1 MPQKPFITKFNG
13 ILRIFLSLKSYQ
25 FIMKKIL
32 FSISIL
38 TSVAFFAQE
47 ITLDKIYS
55 GYYRGK
61 GISGIS
67 SLKNGEE
74 YAVIE
79 SGGIT
84 KYSYKTTQKN
94 GSIVEGRFQSYTFND
109 DESKILLLKD
119 SKSIYR
125 HSFLGKFDVKDL
137 KSGKV
142 MSLNNGN
149 FVQEPT
155 FSPDGNKVAF
165 VSDNNLFYQDLN
177 SGKITQITA
186 DGKKNSILNGLADW
200 VYEEEFGHAKLY
212 EWTKNSDAIVFVK
225 SNESEVPEMMIPIY
239 GKQLYPS
246 EMRFKYPKAGEK
258 NSVVS
263 AQLYRLDSSKTI
275 ALNLSNFKNYYI
287 PDVYKTAKADEIIL
301 ITSERLQNASDVLKV
316 NTKTGNI
323 TKLFTESD
331 KRWIDTDNVTLEFL
345 DDNSFIWG
353 AERDG
358 NRHLYWYNEDGKLKK
373 QITKGK
379 WEVTNYYG
387 YNPKTKEVFIQTTQ
401 EGSINKVISK
411 VNINSGKVTLLS
423 EKTGTNSA
431 NFSHNYN
438 YFIETSSSAAKP
450 YTYVLKDGNGKT
462 LKELQNNEEQ
472 LKKLQAD
479 NMVTKEF
486 FTIPNEA
493 GDQMNA
499 WIMKPKDFDPN
510 KKYPLFMFQYS
521 GPGSQQVTNSWDQG
535 NGLWFN
541 HLVQKGYI
549 VACVDG
555 RGTGYKGT
563 EFKKVTYLNLGKYE
577 IEDQI
582 AAAKWFGKQSYINKD
597 RIGIFGWSFGGYM
610 ASLALTKGADVFK
623 TGIAVAPVT
632 NWRYYDSVYTERFM
646 RTPQENPAG
655 YDDNSPTS
663 YAELLKGKFL
673 LIHGTADDNVHFQN
687 SMEFAEA
694 LIQNKKQFE
703 FMAYPDKNHG
713 IAGGQTRAQLYQK
726 MTDFL
731 LNNL

>member
-1 MPQKPFITKFNG
+1 
-13 ILRIFLSLKSYQ
+13 
-25 FIMKKIL
+25 MKKIL
-32 FSISIL
+32 ISLAIFS
-38 TSVAFFAQE
+38 SVSFFSQT

-67 SLKNGEE
+67 SLKNGEN
-74 YAVIE
+74 YVVIE
-79 SGGIT
+79 PGGIA
-84 KYSYKTTQKN
+84 KYSYKTTKKDGN
-94 GSIVEGRFQSYTFND
+94 IVEGNFQSYIFND

-119 SKSIYR
+119 SQPIYR
-125 HSFLGKFDVKDL
+125 HSFLGKFDVRDL
-137 KSGKV
+137 KTGKTF
-142 MSLNNGN
+142 SLNGGN

-155 FSPDGNKVAF
+155 FSPDGTKVAF
-165 VSDNNLFYQDLN
+165 VADNNLFYQDLN
-177 SGKITQITA
+177 SGNIVKITN

-200 VYEEEFGHAKLY
+200 VYEEEFGHARLY

-225 SNESEVPEMMIPIY
+225 SDETEVPEMYIPIY
-239 GKQLYPS
+239 EKQLYPS

-263 AQLYRLDSSKTI
+263 AQLYRLDNAKTI
-275 ALNLSNFKNYYI
+275 ALNLANFKNYYI
-287 PDVYKTAKADEIIL
+287 PNVYHTAKADEIIL

-316 NTKTGNI
+316 NTKTGNV

-358 NRHLYWYNEDGKLKK
+358 NRHLYWYDQNGKLKK
-373 QITKGK
+373 QITKGN
-379 WEVTNYYG
+379 WEVTDYYG
-387 YNPKTKEVFIQTTQ
+387 YNPKTNEVFIQTTQ
-401 EGSINKVISK
+401 LGSINKVVSK
-411 VNINSGKVTLLS
+411 VNIKTGKTTVISNNS
-423 EKTGTNSA
+423 GTNSA
-431 NFSHNYN
+431 NFSQNYN
-438 YFIETSSSAAKP
+438 YFIETSSSAQKP
-450 YTYVLKDGNGKT
+450 YTYVLKDGNGKV
-462 LKELQNNEEQ
+462 LKELQNNEDQ

-479 NMVTKEF
+479 NLVTKEF

-499 WIMKPKDFDPN
+499 WIMKPKDFDPA

-521 GPGSQQVTNSWDQG
+521 GPGSQQVTNSWDTG

-541 HLVQKGYI
+541 HLVQQGYI

-563 EFKKVTYLNLGKYE
+563 DFKKVTYMNLGKYE

-646 RTPQENPAG
+646 RTPQENPKG

-663 YAELLKGKFL
+663 YAQLLKGKFL

-687 SMEFAEA
+687 SMEFSEA

-713 IAGGQTRAQLYQK
+713 IFGGQTRPQLYQK
-726 MTDFL
+726 MTNFIL
-731 LNNL
+731 ENL

>member
-1 MPQKPFITKFNG
+1 LPQKPFITKFNG

>member
-1 MPQKPFITKFNG
+1 
-13 ILRIFLSLKSYQ
+13 
-25 FIMKKIL
+25 MKKLL

-38 TSVAFFAQE
+38 TSVAFFSQE

-67 SLKNGEE
+67 SLKNGEN
-74 YAVIE
+74 YVIIE
-79 SGGIT
+79 QDGIA
-84 KYSYKTTQKN
+84 KYSYKTTKKEGN
-94 GSIVEGRFQSYTFND
+94 IVDGRFESYTFND
-109 DESKILLLKD
+109 DESKILLLKQ
-119 SKSIYR
+119 SEPIYR

-142 MSLNNGN
+142 LNINNGN
-149 FVQEPT
+149 FLQEPT

-165 VSDNNLFYQDLN
+165 IADNNLFYQDLN
-177 SGKITQITA
+177 SGKITQITT
-186 DGKKNSILNGLADW
+186 DGKKNSILNGLGDW

-225 SNESEVPEMMIPIY
+225 SNESAVPEMSIPIY

-246 EMRFKYPKAGEK
+246 EMRFKYPKAGEN

-263 AQLYRLDSSKTI
+263 AQLYRLDSAKTM
-275 ALNLSNFKNYYI
+275 ALDLSNFKNNYI

-316 NTKTGNI
+316 NTKTGAV

-345 DDNSFIWG
+345 ADNSFIWG

-358 NRHLYWYNEDGKLKK
+358 NRHLYWYDQNGKLKK
-373 QITKGK
+373 QITKGD

-387 YNPKTKEVFIQTTQ
+387 FNPKSKEVFIQTT
-401 EGSINKVISK
+401 EKGSINKVVSK
-411 VNINSGKVTLLS
+411 VNIETGKHTLIS
-423 EKTGTNSA
+423 NPSGTNSA
-431 NFSHNYN
+431 NFSQNFN
-438 YFIETSSSAAKP
+438 YFIETSSSATNP
-450 YTYVLKDGNGKT
+450 YTYVLKNGDGKT
-462 LKELQNNEEQ
+462 LKELENNNEQ

-479 NMVTKEF
+479 NWVAKEY
-486 FTIPNEA
+486 FTIPNEV

-499 WIMKPKDFDPN
+499 WVMKPKDFDPN

-521 GPGSQQVTNSWDQG
+521 GPGSQQVTNAWDTG

-563 EFKKVTYLNLGKYE
+563 EYKKTTYLNLGKFE
-577 IEDQI
+577 IDDQI

-623 TGIAVAPVT
+623 AGIAVAPVT
-632 NWRYYDSVYTERFM
+632 NWRYYDSIYTERFM
-646 RTPQENPAG
+646 RTPQENPGG
-655 YDDNSPTS
+655 YDDNSPTT
-663 YAELLKGKFL
+663 YANLLKGKYL

-713 IAGGQTRAQLYQK
+713 IYGGQTRPQLYQK
-726 MTDFL
+726 MTDFIL
-731 LNNL
+731 ENL

>member
-1 MPQKPFITKFNG
+1 
-13 ILRIFLSLKSYQ
+13 
-25 FIMKKIL
+25 MKKIF

-38 TSVAFFAQE
+38 ASVAFFSQE

-67 SLKNGEE
+67 SLKNGEN
-74 YAVIE
+74 YIVIE
-79 SGGIT
+79 QGGIA
-84 KYSYKTTQKN
+84 KYSYKTTQKEGN
-94 GSIVEGRFQSYTFND
+94 IVDGNFESYIFND
-109 DESKILLLKD
+109 DESKILLLKN
-119 SKSIYR
+119 SEPIYR

-142 MSLNNGN
+142 INLNNGN

-155 FSPDGNKVAF
+155 FSPDGSKVAF
-165 VSDNNLFYQDLN
+165 IADNNLFYQDLN
-177 SGKITQITA
+177 SGKITQITT
-186 DGKKNSILNGLADW
+186 DGKKNSILNGLGDW

-225 SNESEVPEMMIPIY
+225 SNESEVPEMSIPIY

-246 EMRFKYPKAGEK
+246 EMRFKYPKAGEN

-263 AQLYRLDSSKTI
+263 AQLYRLDSAKTI
-275 ALNLSNFKNYYI
+275 ALDLSNFKNYYI

-316 NTKTGNI
+316 NTKTGAI

-345 DDNSFIWG
+345 ADNSFIWG

-358 NRHLYWYNEDGKLKK
+358 NRHLYLYDENGKLKK
-373 QITKGK
+373 QITKGD

-387 YNPKTKEVFIQTTQ
+387 YNPKSKEVFIQTTQ
-401 EGSINKVISK
+401 QGSINKVVSK
-411 VNINSGKVTLLS
+411 VNINTGKTTLIS
-423 EKTGTNSA
+423 SSTGTNSA
-431 NFSHNYN
+431 NFSQNYN

-472 LKKLQAD
+472 LKKLQQD

-486 FTIPNEA
+486 MTIPNEA

-499 WIMKPKDFDPN
+499 WVMKPKDFDPN

-521 GPGSQQVTNSWDQG
+521 GPGSQQVSNSWDQG

-563 EFKKVTYLNLGKYE
+563 EYKKTTYLNLGKFE
-577 IEDQI
+577 IDDQI
-582 AAAKWFGKQSYINKD
+582 AAAKWFGKQTYINKD
-597 RIGIFGWSFGGYM
+597 RIGIFGWSYGGYM

-623 TGIAVAPVT
+623 AGIAVAPVT
-632 NWRYYDSVYTERFM
+632 NWRYYDSIYTERFM
-646 RTPQENPAG
+646 RTPQENPGG

-663 YAELLKGKFL
+663 YANLLKGKYL

-687 SMEFAEA
+687 SMEFSEA
-694 LIQNKKQFE
+694 LIQNNKQFE

-713 IAGGQTRAQLYQK
+713 IYGGQTRPQLYQK
-726 MTDFL
+726 MTNFL
-731 LNNL
+731 LENL

>member
-1 MPQKPFITKFNG
+1 
-13 ILRIFLSLKSYQ
+13 
-25 FIMKKIL
+25 MKKIF

-67 SLKNGEE
+67 SLKNGEN
-74 YAVIE
+74 YIVIE
-79 SGGIT
+79 QDGIA
-84 KYSYKTTQKN
+84 KYSYKTTQKEGN
-94 GSIVEGRFQSYTFND
+94 IVDGKFQSYVFND
-109 DESKILLLKD
+109 DESKILLLKE
-119 SKSIYR
+119 SEPIYR

-137 KSGKV
+137 KYGKLLNLNSG
-142 MSLNNGN
+142 NY
-149 FVQEPT
+149 VQEPT

-165 VSDNNLFYQDLN
+165 IADNNLFYQDLN
-177 SGKITQITA
+177 SGKITQITS
-186 DGKKNSILNGLADW
+186 DGKKNSILNGLGDW

-212 EWTKNSDAIVFVK
+212 EWTENSDAIVFVK
-225 SNESEVPEMMIPIY
+225 SNETEVPEMLIPIY

-246 EMRFKYPKAGEK
+246 EMRFKYPKAGEN

-263 AQLYRLDSSKTI
+263 AQLYRLDSAKTQ
-275 ALNLSNFKNYYI
+275 ALDLSNFKHYYI

-316 NTKTGNI
+316 NTKTGAVA
-323 TKLFTESD
+323 KLFTESD

-345 DDNSFIWG
+345 ADNSFIWG

-358 NRHLYWYNEDGKLKK
+358 NRHLYLYDQNGKLKK
-373 QITKGK
+373 QITKGD

-387 YNPKTKEVFIQTTQ
+387 YNPKSKEVFIQTTQ
-401 EGSINKVISK
+401 QGSINKVVSK
-411 VNINSGKVTLLS
+411 VNIDSGKATLIS
-423 EKTGTNSA
+423 NTTGTNSA
-431 NFSHNYN
+431 NFSQNYK
-438 YFIETSSSAAKP
+438 YFIETSSSASKP

-472 LKKLQAD
+472 LKKLQQD

-486 FTIPNEA
+486 MTIPNEV

-499 WIMKPKDFDPN
+499 WVMKPKDFDPN
-510 KKYPLFMFQYS
+510 KEYPLFMFQYS
-521 GPGSQQVTNSWDQG
+521 GPGSQQVSNSWDQG

-563 EFKKVTYLNLGKYE
+563 EYKKTTYLNLGKYE
-577 IEDQI
+577 IDDQI

-623 TGIAVAPVT
+623 AGIAVAPVT

-646 RTPQENPAG
+646 RTPQENSAG

-663 YAELLKGKFL
+663 YAQLLKGKFL

-687 SMEFAEA
+687 SMEFSEA

-713 IAGGQTRAQLYQK
+713 IFGGQTRPQLYEK
-726 MTDFL
+726 MTNFIL
-731 LNNL
+731 ENL

>member
-1 MPQKPFITKFNG
+1 MKK
-13 ILRIFLSLKSYQ
+13 LVLSLAIIASVSA
-25 FIMKKIL
+25 
-32 FSISIL
+32 FS
-38 TSVAFFAQE
+38 QE

-61 GISGIS
+61 NIAGIA
-67 SLKNGEE
+67 SLKNGEN

-79 SGGIT
+79 QGGIA
-84 KYSYKTTQKN
+84 KYSYKTSQKEGN
-94 GSIVEGRFQSYTFND
+94 IVDGNFQSYIFND
-109 DESKILLLKD
+109 DESKILLLKE
-119 SKSIYR
+119 SEPIYR

-142 MSLNNGN
+142 LSLNNGN

-155 FSPDGNKVAF
+155 FSPDGTKVAF
-165 VSDNNLFYQDLN
+165 IVDNNLYYQELS
-177 SGKITQITA
+177 SGKIIQITN

-200 VYEEEFGHAKLY
+200 VYEEEFGHARQY

-225 SNESEVPEMMIPIY
+225 SDESEVPEMYIPIY

-258 NSVVS
+258 NSIVS
-263 AQLYRLDSSKTI
+263 AQLFRLDSGKTTP
-275 ALNLSNFKNYYI
+275 LNLGSFKNYYI
-287 PDVYKTAKADEIIL
+287 PNVYKTAKADEIML
-301 ITSERLQNASDVLKV
+301 ITSDRVQNASDVLKV

-323 TKLFTESD
+323 MKLFTESD
-331 KRWIDTDNVTLEFL
+331 DKWVDTDNVTLEFL
-345 DDNSFIWG
+345 ADNSFIWG
-353 AERDG
+353 SERDG
-358 NRHLYWYNEDGKLKK
+358 NRHLYWYDQNGKLKK
-373 QITKGK
+373 QITKGN
-379 WEVTNYYG
+379 WEVTDYYG
-387 YNPKTKEVFIQTTQ
+387 FNPKTKEVLVQTT
-401 EGSINKVISK
+401 EKGSINKVVSK
-411 VNINSGKVTLLS
+411 INIETGKSTLLS
-423 EKTGTNSA
+423 NAEGNNSA
-431 NFSHNYN
+431 SFSGNYN
-438 YFIETSSSAAKP
+438 YFIETSSSAKKP
-450 YTYVLKDGNGKT
+450 YTFVLKDGNGKT
-462 LKELQNNEEQ
+462 VKELQNNNEQ
-472 LKKLQAD
+472 LKKLEAD
-479 NMVTKEF
+479 NFVTKEF

-499 WIMKPKDFDPN
+499 WIMKPKNFDPN
-510 KKYPLFMFQYS
+510 KKYPLFMYQYS
-521 GPGSQQVTNSWDQG
+521 GPGSQTVANSWDAG

-555 RGTGYKGT
+555 RGTGFKGT
-563 EFKKVTYLNLGKYE
+563 KFKKVTYMNLGKYE

-582 AAAKWFGKQSYINKD
+582 AAAKWLGMQSYIDKD

-632 NWRYYDSVYTERFM
+632 NWRYYDTVYTERFM
-646 RTPQENPAG
+646 RTPQENAKG
-655 YDDNSPTS
+655 YDENSPTEF
-663 YAELLKGKFL
+663 ANLLKGKFL

-713 IAGGQTRAQLYQK
+713 IYGGNTRPQLYQM

-731 LNNL
+731 LKNL

>member
-1 MPQKPFITKFNG
+1 
-13 ILRIFLSLKSYQ
+13 
-25 FIMKKIL
+25 MKKFL

-38 TSVAFFAQE
+38 TSVAYFSQE

-55 GYYRGK
+55 NYYRGK

-67 SLKNGEE
+67 SLKNGNH
-74 YAVIE
+74 YVVIE
-79 SGGIT
+79 QGGIA
-84 KYSYKTTQKN
+84 KYSYKTTEKEGN
-94 GSIVEGRFQSYTFND
+94 IVDGKFQSYIFND
-109 DESKILLLKD
+109 DESKILLLKERE
-119 SKSIYR
+119 SIYR
-125 HSFLGKFDVKDL
+125 HSFLGKFEVKDL
-137 KSGKV
+137 NSGKV
-142 MSLNNGN
+142 LNLNNGN

-155 FSPDGNKVAF
+155 FSPDGSKVAF
-165 VSDNNLFYQDLN
+165 IADNNLFYQDLN
-177 SGKITQITA
+177 TDKITQITT
-186 DGKKNSILNGLADW
+186 DGKKNSILNGLGDW

-225 SNESEVPEMMIPIY
+225 SNESAVPEMSIPIY

-246 EMRFKYPKAGEK
+246 EMRFKYPKAGEN

-263 AQLYRLDSSKTI
+263 AQLYRLDSAKTI

-287 PDVYKTAKADEIIL
+287 PDVYKTAKPDEIIL

-323 TKLFTESD
+323 TKLFTESA

-345 DDNSFIWG
+345 EDNSFIWG

-358 NRHLYWYNEDGKLKK
+358 NRHLYWYDQNGKLKK
-373 QITKGK
+373 QITKGN

-387 YNPKTKEVFIQTTQ
+387 YSPKTNEVFIQTTQ
-401 EGSINKVISK
+401 QGSINKVVSK
-411 VNINSGKVTLLS
+411 VNINTGKTTLIS
-423 EKTGTNSA
+423 NTNGTNSA
-431 NFSHNYN
+431 NFSQNFT

-479 NMVTKEF
+479 NMVIKEF
-486 FTIPNEA
+486 FTIPNTV

-499 WIMKPKDFDPN
+499 WVMKPKDFDPN

-563 EFKKVTYLNLGKYE
+563 EYKKTTYLNLGKFE
-577 IEDQI
+577 IDDQI
-582 AAAKWFGKQSYINKD
+582 AAAKWFGNQSYINKD
-597 RIGIFGWSFGGYM
+597 RIGIFGWSYGGYM

-623 TGIAVAPVT
+623 AGIAVAPVT
-632 NWRYYDSVYTERFM
+632 NWRYYDSIYTERFM

-655 YDDNSPTS
+655 YDDNSPTT
-663 YAELLKGKFL
+663 YANLLKGKYL

-687 SMEFAEA
+687 AMEFSEA
-694 LIQNKKQFE
+694 LIQNNKQFE

-713 IAGGQTRAQLYQK
+713 IYGGQTRPQLYQK
-726 MTDFL
+726 MTNFL
-731 LNNL
+731 LENL

>member
-1 MPQKPFITKFNG
+1 
-13 ILRIFLSLKSYQ
+13 
-25 FIMKKIL
+25 MKKLL

-38 TSVAFFAQE
+38 TSVAFFSQE

-67 SLKNGEE
+67 SLKNGEN
-74 YAVIE
+74 YVIIE
-79 SGGIT
+79 QDGIA
-84 KYSYKTTQKN
+84 KYSYKTTKKEGN
-94 GSIVEGRFQSYTFND
+94 IVDGRFESYTFND
-109 DESKILLLKD
+109 DESKILLLKQ
-119 SKSIYR
+119 SEPIYR

-142 MSLNNGN
+142 LNINNGN
-149 FVQEPT
+149 FLQEPT

-165 VSDNNLFYQDLN
+165 IADNNLFYQDLN
-177 SGKITQITA
+177 SGKITQITT
-186 DGKKNSILNGLADW
+186 DGKKNSILNGLGDW

-225 SNESEVPEMMIPIY
+225 SNESAVPEMSIPIY

-246 EMRFKYPKAGEK
+246 EMRFKYPKAGEN

-263 AQLYRLDSSKTI
+263 AQLYRLDSAKTM
-275 ALNLSNFKNYYI
+275 ALDLSNFKNYYI

-316 NTKTGNI
+316 NTKTGAV

-345 DDNSFIWG
+345 ADNSFIWG

-358 NRHLYWYNEDGKLKK
+358 NRHLYWYDQNGKLKK
-373 QITKGK
+373 QITKGD

-387 YNPKTKEVFIQTTQ
+387 FNPKSKEVFIQTT
-401 EGSINKVISK
+401 EKGSINKVVSK
-411 VNINSGKVTLLS
+411 VNIETGKHTLIS
-423 EKTGTNSA
+423 NPSGTNSA
-431 NFSHNYN
+431 NFSQNFN
-438 YFIETSSSAAKP
+438 YFIETSSSATNP
-450 YTYVLKDGNGKT
+450 YTYVLKNGDGKT
-462 LKELQNNEEQ
+462 LKELENNNEQ

-479 NMVTKEF
+479 NWVAKEY
-486 FTIPNEA
+486 FTIPNEV

-499 WIMKPKDFDPN
+499 WVMKPKDFDPN

-521 GPGSQQVTNSWDQG
+521 GPGSQQVTNAWDMG

-563 EFKKVTYLNLGKYE
+563 EYKKTTYLNLGKFE
-577 IEDQI
+577 IDDQI

-623 TGIAVAPVT
+623 AGIAVAPVT
-632 NWRYYDSVYTERFM
+632 NWRYYDSIYTERFM
-646 RTPQENPAG
+646 RTPQENPGG
-655 YDDNSPTS
+655 YDDNSPTT
-663 YAELLKGKFL
+663 YANLLKGKYL

-713 IAGGQTRAQLYQK
+713 IYGGQTRPQLYQK
-726 MTDFL
+726 MTDFIIE
-731 LNNL
+731 NL

>member
-1 MPQKPFITKFNG
+1 
-13 ILRIFLSLKSYQ
+13 
-25 FIMKKIL
+25 MKKI
-32 FSISIL
+32 FISLSLL
-38 TSVAFFAQE
+38 TSVAFFSQT

-67 SLKNGEE
+67 SLKNGEN
-74 YAVIE
+74 YVIIE
-79 SGGIT
+79 PGGIA
-84 KYSYKTTQKN
+84 KYSYKTTKKDGN
-94 GSIVEGRFQSYTFND
+94 IVEGKFQSYIFNE
-109 DESKILLLKD
+109 DESKILLLKE
-119 SKSIYR
+119 SEPVYR
-125 HSFLGKFDVKDL
+125 HSFLGKYEVRDI
-137 KSGKV
+137 KSGKTLL
-142 MSLNNGN
+142 LNEGKV
-149 FVQEPT
+149 VQEPA
-155 FSPDGNKVAF
+155 FSPDGSKIAF
-165 VSDNNLFYQDLN
+165 VADNNLFYQDLN
-177 SGKITQITA
+177 SGKIVQITN

-212 EWTKNSDAIVFVK
+212 EWTKNSDAIVFVR
-225 SNESEVPEMMIPIY
+225 SDESQVPEMLIPIY

-258 NSVVS
+258 NSKVS
-263 AQLYRLDSSKTI
+263 AKLYRLDNNKTV
-275 ALNLSNFKNYYI
+275 ALDLSGFKNYYI
-287 PDVYKTAKADEIIL
+287 PNVYNTAKADEIIL
-301 ITSERLQNASDVLKV
+301 ITSERIQNASDILKV

-323 TKLFTESD
+323 TKLFTETD

-358 NRHLYWYNEDGKLKK
+358 HRHLYLYDQNGKLKK
-373 QITKGK
+373 QITKGD
-379 WEVTNYYG
+379 WDVTNYYG
-387 YNPKTKEVFIQTTQ
+387 YNPKTKEVFVQTTQ
-401 EGSINKVISK
+401 QGSINKVVSK
-411 VNINSGKVTLLS
+411 VNINTGKITLLS
-423 EKTGTNSA
+423 NNTGTNSA
-431 NFSHNYN
+431 NFSKNFN
-438 YFIETSSSAAKP
+438 YFIETSSSAATP
-450 YTYVLKDGNGKT
+450 YTYVLKDGNGRKLT
-462 LKELQNNEEQ
+462 ELQNNQEQ

-479 NMVTKEF
+479 AMVTKEF
-486 FTIPNEA
+486 FTIPNEV

-535 NGLWFN
+535 NGFWFN
-541 HLVQKGYI
+541 HLVQLGYI

-555 RGTGYKGT
+555 RGTGNKGT
-563 EFKKVTYLNLGKYE
+563 EYKKSTYLNLGKYE

-582 AAAKWFGKQSYINKD
+582 TAAKWFGKQSYINKD

-632 NWRYYDSVYTERFM
+632 NWRYYDTVYTERFM

-663 YAELLKGKFL
+663 YAQLMKGKFL

-687 SMEFAEA
+687 SLEFSEA

-713 IAGGQTRAQLYQK
+713 IFGGQTRPQLYQK

-731 LNNL
+731 LENL